1 VGSCRVFIMGSKIY
15 PAVSSPVKSTQ
26 RGSAASAG
34 NITISSVNASKS
46 FVTSFSTGSAGTIS
60 GSGNTSGTY
69 TPNGGSV
76 GAPGGSWNQSGSFP
90 TYSGTRSLSGGST
103 SLASARYGAYL
114 INSTTITMTG
124 ACNWQIVEY
133 L

>member
-1 VGSCRVFIMGSKIY
+1 MGSKIY

-34 NITISSVNASKS
+34 NITISSVDTSKS
-46 FVTSFSTGSAGTIS
+46 FVISFSIGSAGTVA

-69 TPNGGSV
+69 TPSGGAV
-76 GAPGGSWNQSGSFP
+76 GAPGGNFNQSGFFP

-103 SLASARYGAYL
+103 SLVSARYGAYL
-114 INSTTITMTG
+114 INSTTITVTG